1 MTSLE
6 NIKDEADKRQNLES
20 PCLQDIKDAVQNI
33 ASKAI
38 KTPLVKLNSRAKKE
52 NKTKSGVRYFHC
64 TGYTFKDFST
74 IKYLFPPRE
83 KLQYFFTFFRNQKFI

>member
-38 KTPLVKLNSRAKKE
+38 KTPLVKLNLRAKKE
-52 NKTKSGVRYFHC
+52 NKTKSCVRYFIAQVIH
-64 TGYTFKDFST
+64 FK
-74 IKYLFPPRE
+74 
-83 KLQYFFTFFRNQKFI
+83 FFRRYSSS